1 MAADIEAFQQS
12 VTTEKSGRFRRV
24 PYLVPALALLGLLAG
39 FLIGSGH
46 LQRTAFLVF
55 DAVAQAQYRNYLAS
69 NNLDA
74 DGRAEFLVW
83 LDDATEQALDSFLSA
98 RPEWETR
105 ESSLP
110 GWEVFSSPA
119 NAHQPK
125 QLLQQQSF
133 AKVVLRNRGVWL
145 CH

>member
-1 MAADIEAFQQS
+1 MAADLDAAGQHIS
-12 VTTEKSGRFRRV
+12 VDSGRGSPRKLTMVAAFAIV
-24 PYLVPALALLGLLAG
+24 GLLGG
-39 FLIGSGH
+39 FGLGSGH
-46 LQRTAFLVF
+46 LQNAAYAVF

-74 DGRAEFLVW
+74 EGRAEFLVW
-83 LDDATEQALDSFLSA
+83 IDDSTDQSLDAFLRA
-98 RPEWETR
+98 RPDWERR

-119 NAHQPK
+119 STQQPK